1 MTKEIKRAREKYLK
15 SLISLEKKRK
25 MISINEEAAWK
36 EFMEVVER
44 NLPPPK
50 PLLSRIGAYLH
61 VQNTLDEQKNPM
73 LLD

>member
-1 MTKEIKRAREKYLK
+1 
-15 SLISLEKKRK
+15 

-61 VQNTLDEQKNPM
+61 VQNALDEQNNPM